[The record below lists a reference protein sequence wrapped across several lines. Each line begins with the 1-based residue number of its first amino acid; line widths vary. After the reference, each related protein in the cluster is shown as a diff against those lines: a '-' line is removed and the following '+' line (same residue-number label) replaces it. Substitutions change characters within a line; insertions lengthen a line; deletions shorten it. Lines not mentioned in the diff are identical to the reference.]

1 MMCAFPWDN
10 HSDQCASKKPMN
22 SAGPS
27 FDAPRSEWS
36 WINNTNIDQ
45 LKGDQGF
52 FPLWQRF
59 EEISVEIQMERPVS
73 VSSDRNI
80 RDHFWRWSLISVG
93 TFGVTFLTIR
103 RRFFALFREFVVLS
117 IMPKISEFSVGI
129 QMERFVSVSSDRKIL
144 DHLWK
149 WFTYFSCNLPF
160 QFWQTLITEKEKNM
174 DWQEPFGCPGLIIV
188 NYGLIGKC
196 RSIFLRYSHWSL
208 TSRFGRM
215 ESTFGKDTK
224 NGKSHF
230 YWLAQFTVIGKN
242 CSIFLG
248 YLHWTHWSLTGR
260 FAKWKAPLVPP
271 GFQFLGPTL
280 FCSAEEHRRDA
291 RVPLTTSNPVVSN
304 K

>member
-1 MMCAFPWDN
+1 
-10 HSDQCASKKPMN
+10 MN

-36 WINNTNIDQ
+36 WINNTNIEQ

-117 IMPKISEFSVGI
+117 IMPKIPEFSVGI

-149 WFTYFSCNLPF
+149 WSTYFSCNLPF
-160 QFWQTLITEKEKNM
+160 QF
-174 DWQEPFGCPGLIIV
+174 
-188 NYGLIGKC
+188 
-196 RSIFLRYSHWSL
+196 
-208 TSRFGRM
+208 
-215 ESTFGKDTK
+215 
-224 NGKSHF
+224 
-230 YWLAQFTVIGKN
+230 
-242 CSIFLG
+242 
-248 YLHWTHWSLTGR
+248 
-260 FAKWKAPLVPP
+260 
-271 GFQFLGPTL
+271 
-280 FCSAEEHRRDA
+280 
-291 RVPLTTSNPVVSN
+291 
-304 K
+304 